1 MRRQQRR
8 CGGSR
13 LRNAMPRMTGQQA
26 LVEMLRAEGVKYVFG
41 NPGTTEL
48 PFLDALQ
55 DAPDIQYVTSL
66 FEGVAAGMAD
76 GYARITQRPSF
87 MNFHIS
93 VGVSNSIAVMYNSWR
108 GGTPMVITAGQTAA
122 SLQLHNPTLY
132 SNMVNVMREYT
143 KWSGEVTTPED
154 VPSIVRR
161 AFKVAATPPTGPVFV
176 SFAWD
181 SMNREAEMDVAPSVD
196 HYFRVLP
203 DARAVERASGLLANS
218 KRPLMLVGDRVS
230 QSPGAPALVAQ
241 LAEQLGAPVFA
252 TSFSEVHLPSSHP
265 HYLGTFDTSWLH
277 REMKE
282 RFDAADLILAVG
294 TEVMVQSI
302 PTPEPPFS
310 GPPKLVHVDCSDWD
324 IQRSYPVAAGVLGDI
339 AGSLEQLST
348 ALSERMTSSEIES
361 ARGRRRAVEAEK
373 LRRRESFDALVNW
386 RWDETPMSPERFA
399 VELRRALP
407 PDVLVCDDSI
417 TVRSALMGAM
427 NFDEPGTLVGGRGGS
442 LGFGMGATLGMKLA
456 APNRP
461 VVGVI
466 GDGTAMFTIQAFWT
480 AVRYRIPVVWVICN
494 NGSYKVLRENMAR
507 YLTGRE
513 RDSKYIGMDFYDNPL
528 DFAAMAESF
537 GVRGVRVERPEEL
550 GPAIQEGLNSGE
562 PMLIDA
568 ILNDDFD
575 PDAIQ
580 GAWGRWWEGR

>member
-1 MRRQQRR
+1 
-8 CGGSR
+8 
-13 LRNAMPRMTGQQA
+13 MPRMTGQRA
-26 LVEMLRAEGVKYVFG
+26 LVEMLRAEGVRYVFG

-122 SLQLHNPTLY
+122 GLQLHNPTLY

-143 KWSGEVTTPED
+143 KWAGEVTTPED
-154 VPSIVRR
+154 VPAIVRR

-181 SMNREAEMDVAPSVD
+181 SMDREAEMDVAPSVD

-203 DARAVERASGLLANS
+203 DPRAVERAARLLSSAQC
-218 KRPLMLVGDRVS
+218 PLMLVGDRVS
-230 QSPGAPALVAQ
+230 QSPGAPALAARV
-241 LAEQLGAPVFA
+241 AEQIGAPVFA

-265 HYLGTFDTSWLH
+265 HYMGAFDTSWLH

-302 PTPEPPFS
+302 PTPEPHFS
-310 GPPKLVHVDCSDWD
+310 GPPKLVHLDCSDWD

-339 AGSLEQLST
+339 AGSLEQFSQ
-348 ALSERMTSSEIES
+348 ALSERMTS
-361 ARGRRRAVEAEK
+361 AEAEAAQARRK
-373 LRRRESFDALVNW
+373 VVAEEKRRRRESFDSLVER
-386 RWDETPMSPERFA
+386 RWDESPMSPERFA

-407 PDVLVCDDSI
+407 PEALVCDDSI
-417 TVRSALMGAM
+417 TVRSALMGALD
-427 NFDEPGTLVGGRGGS
+427 FDEPGTLVGGRGGS

-456 APNRP
+456 APDRP
-461 VVGVI
+461 VVGII
-466 GDGTAMFTIQAFWT
+466 GDGTAMFTIQALWT
-480 AVRYRIPVVWVICN
+480 AMNYKIPVVWVICN

-513 RDSKYIGMDFYDNPL
+513 RESKYIGMDFYDHPL
-528 DFAAMAESF
+528 DFAAMAEAF

-550 GPAIQEGLNSGE
+550 GPALKEALESGE
-562 PMLIDA
+562 PRLIDA

-575 PDAIQ
+575 PEAIQ